1 MKRRTPKIIAIC
13 GAVSALTGLFIGT
26 ASVFLLF
33 WLFLATGLAFL
44 VLRLAVTTDPETGRN
59 TRTPALRAFSGL
71 LLALVVAMG
80 TLKVKDD
87 LQWEEADRVVGN
99 LEQYRRG
106 KGHYPASL
114 DGLSLQLRYI
124 EP

>member
-1 MKRRTPKIIAIC
+1 
-13 GAVSALTGLFIGT
+13 
-26 ASVFLLF
+26 
-33 WLFLATGLAFL
+33 
-44 VLRLAVTTDPETGRN
+44 
-59 TRTPALRAFSGL
+59 
-71 LLALVVAMG
+71 MG

-124 EP
+124 EPQYKVDSGGGQYRLQYIMDGWTISMYISRTKKWEVDY

>member
-13 GAVSALTGLFIGT
+13 GVVSALTGLFIGT

-99 LEQYRRG
+99 LEQ
-106 KGHYPASL
+106 
-114 DGLSLQLRYI
+114 
-124 EP
+124 